1 MCIRDRDTSEYS
13 FTYIASWCESRD
25 VKALKASMDTIRK
38 TSAEIIGNI
47 EEQMHEIEME
57 RPIRETFHREDVI
70 LHLSGSMGSE
80 YSYNLVENCLLYT
93 SFRDYCPKDSTSN

>member
-1 MCIRDRDTSEYS
+1 M
-13 FTYIASWCESRD
+13 
-25 VKALKASMDTIRK
+25 KALKASMDTIRK

-70 LHLSGSMGSE
+70 LQLSGSMGSE
-80 YSYNLVENCLLYT
+80 YAYDLVENMTAGEREGICHFT
-93 SFRDYCPKDSTSN
+93 GAGRDFRG